1 MKQSYLSQ
9 WDIQQIMGY
18 STLKRDNKMTKHE
31 FIAICLEN
39 SIDLN
44 IALDNENLSNALY
57 NRDDKKVEK
66 IIKEEF

>member
-1 MKQSYLSQ
+1 
-9 WDIQQIMGY
+9 
-18 STLKRDNKMTKHE
+18 MTKNE
-31 FIAICLEN
+31 FIAICLKN
-39 SIDLN
+39 SINPD